1 MTAAAYVRVSSRA
14 QTHEMQRA
22 AIERAAAARGDKLP
36 PEKWYAERMSGKS
49 VDRPELHRLR
59 ADVRAGAV
67 GRLYVFRL
75 DRITRSGIRDTLEV
89 LEEFRRAGCEVVSLT
104 DGFDLNGPAAEIILA
119 VMAWASKMER
129 LAINERIA
137 AARERIERTGGSWGR
152 PLAYFGG
159 REGAQLLA
167 RALEMRKAGKSV
179 RYVSAA
185 LKVPRA
191 TLARALGAPGPARRA
206 AGE

>member
-1 MTAAAYVRVSSRA
+1 LTAAACVRSAAYVRVSSRA

-22 AIERAAAARGDKLP
+22 AIERAAAARGDELP
-36 PEKWYAERMSGKS
+36 PAAWYAERMSGKS

-89 LEEFRRAGCEVVSLT
+89 LEELRRAGCEVISLT

-129 LAINERIA
+129 LAINERIS
-137 AARERIERTGGSWGR
+137 AARERIEGEGGRWGR
-152 PLAYFGG
+152 PPRMDRETLANARCLRSEG
-159 REGAQLLA
+159 RSLREVA
-167 RALEMRKAGKSV
+167 V
-179 RYVSAA
+179 A

-191 TLARALGAPGPARRA
+191 TLARALRCP
-206 AGE
+206 